1 MANEPTEPK
10 KSEWYLTPEEAS
22 RVAKGHREMAN
33 QPPTDP
39 IAPASHTEKGDEQ
52 PSEPESDG

>member
-1 MANEPTEPK
+1 MANDPNEPK

-22 RVAKGHREMAN
+22 RVAKGHRETAN
-33 QPPTDP
+33 LPETEP
-39 IAPASHTEKGDEQ
+39 IASAPKASSEDK

>member
-1 MANEPTEPK
+1 MANDPTEPK

-33 QPPTDP
+33 LPETEPIPPATK
-39 IAPASHTEKGDEQ
+39 A
-52 PSEPESDG
+52 ESDKTKPETDD